1 MIETFE
7 KGLAAGPWIL
17 GRRFSAADVMLGSS
31 AAFMKQFKLL
41 PNDRAIEACADR
53 RRARKA
59 YQDALAGESI

>member
-1 MIETFE
+1 MIKTFE

-41 PNDRAIEACADR
+41 PNDRAIEECADR
-53 RRARKA
+53 RLARKA
-59 YQDALAGESI
+59 YQEALAGESI